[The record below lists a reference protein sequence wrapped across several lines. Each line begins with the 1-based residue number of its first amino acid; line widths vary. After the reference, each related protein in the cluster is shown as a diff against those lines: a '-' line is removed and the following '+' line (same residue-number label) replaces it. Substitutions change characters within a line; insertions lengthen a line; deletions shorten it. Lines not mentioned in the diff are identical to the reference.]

1 MEENIKLNKEVFAK
15 RPYNKIIDTS
25 FNEFGIQT
33 IQEQL
38 DAQPTVQ
45 EFFNLYTEL
54 FYQINEVGPTNSHE
68 YLVKTSGEYIAFD
81 EGNDLIEALQLE
93 IANLRKELL
102 ESQQSLAN
110 SLLPEDE
117 RLPSSELG
125 EIEVN
130 VEAPFN
136 PVAEVVNTPLPE
148 IPQPEVPEP
157 SPEDQEMF
165 DDGYQYQLVTWKAM
179 NQNLEF
185 FTNNSNARSKLPE
198 DLGQEKR
205 DLDQIKKKGEVSG
218 EATWLEWKDAIK
230 KRASGKEIKNLMKIL
245 QTTVDILRNNFVK
258 TGTFGGGNVSSI
270 SEIK

>member
-93 IANLRKELL
+93 ITNLRKELL
-102 ESQQSLAN
+102 GSQQELAN
-110 SLLPEDE
+110 SLLPEPLPIE
-117 RLPSSELG
+117 ELPSIN
-125 EIEVN
+125 IENPAPPANIIAEVIN
-130 VEAPFN
+130 TPAPEAPPTFQ
-136 PVAEVVNTPLPE
+136 ASEK
-148 IPQPEVPEP
+148 
-157 SPEDQEMF
+157 DQEMYNA
-165 DDGYQYQLVTWKAM
+165 GYQYQEITWVMM
-179 NQNLEF
+179 NRNLKF
-185 FTNNSNARSKLPE
+185 IQDNPNARERMPE
-198 DLGQEKR
+198 NLGNEGR
-205 DLDQIKKKGEVSG
+205 DLDDIKKKNISDK
-218 EATWLEWKDAIK
+218 AIYMDWKAAIK
-230 KRASGKEIKNLMKIL
+230 TRSSGKETKNLYRIL
-245 QTTVDILRNNFVK
+245 STTANILRKEFVK
-258 TGTFGGGNVSSI
+258 NKTFGNGVITNANQI
-270 SEIK
+270 